1 MSKESI
7 HQSNKWLAQYLKDIS
22 KISVLTADEESAL
35 AKRIRVGDQDAFE
48 KLVKAN
54 LRFVV
59 KVAMQFKDKGLPIE
73 DLINEGNLGLM
84 KAAKRFDETKGFK
97 FISFAVWWIR
107 QSIQQALNEQLRI
120 VRLPANR
127 ISNISKISQAYNRLE
142 QSIERDPNLEEL
154 AAELEMS
161 PDKVVETMMLSKYSV
176 SIETSNAQDETSRLL
191 DTLQDLENDM
201 PGEHLENDSLK
212 SRINEVIS
220 TLTPKQAQVIR
231 LYFGIG
237 QERAQSLDEI
247 GKKLEISQERVRQLK
262 EIAIRR
268 LRHASRC
275 KILLDFVRDN

>member
-1 MSKESI
+1 MTE
-7 HQSNKWLAQYLKDIS
+7 NKWLAGYLKEIS
-22 KISVLTADEESAL
+22 KISVLSPEEEFAL
-35 AKRIRVGDQDAFE
+35 AKRNREGDQEAFE

-59 KVAMQFKDKGLPIE
+59 KVALQFKGKGLPLE

-107 QSIQQALNEQLRI
+107 QSIQQALNEQSRI
-120 VRLPANR
+120 VRLPVNQ
-127 ISNISKISQAYNRLE
+127 ISSISKIAQAYSRLE
-142 QSIERDPNLEEL
+142 QTNERDPNLEEL
-154 AAELEMS
+154 AAELEM
-161 PDKVVETMMLSKYSV
+161 PAEKVIETMRFSKFSV
-176 SIETSNAQDETSRLL
+176 SLETPSPQDETSRLV
-191 DTLQDLENDM
+191 DTLQDLENDI
-201 PGEHLENDSLK
+201 PDQRLEDDSLK
-212 SRINEVIS
+212 SRIDEVIA

-237 QERAQSLDEI
+237 QERGQSLEEI
-247 GKKLEISQERVRQLK
+247 GEKLEISHERVRQLK

-275 KILLDFVRDN
+275 KVLLDYIRDT